1 MMLLILLLVEEN
13 EAISE
18 RRRKKKKKNPS
29 SPTLDCS
36 QREARGRGYGLSVII
51 WRKVAGF
58 KYRRKVGKKQ
68 RLVEK
73 ECSDISSQD

>member
-1 MMLLILLLVEEN
+1 MLLILLLVEEN